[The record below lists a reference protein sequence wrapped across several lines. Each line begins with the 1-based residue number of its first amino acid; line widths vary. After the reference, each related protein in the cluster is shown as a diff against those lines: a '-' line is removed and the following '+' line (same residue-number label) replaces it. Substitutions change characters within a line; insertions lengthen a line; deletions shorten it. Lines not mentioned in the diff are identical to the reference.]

1 MLKKFWN
8 KFLNLCKTRW
18 AYVISLIFIWVIPI
32 IMLNEFV
39 ALTKTNIAFK
49 ITFMGCLVLL
59 VVFFAFRKKI
69 YALIHRQPHGIVRGV
84 LLCAHKTITYCL
96 VLGVL
101 WAITTFSD
109 KLYHWWL
116 LSGIS
121 MLLGLIF
128 IILDEYL
135 ASKKVKKVKENSD
148 NETNKD

>member
-1 MLKKFWN
+1 MLKKFWS

-18 AYVISLIFIWVIPI
+18 AYLVSLIFIWVIPI

-39 ALTKTNIAFK
+39 ALTETNIAFK

-69 YALIHRQPHGIVRGV
+69 YGLIHKQPHGIIRGV
-84 LLCAHKTITYCL
+84 LLCIHKAITYGL
-96 VLGVL
+96 FLGVL

-121 MLLGLIF
+121 VLIGLIF
-128 IILDEYL
+128 IMIDEYL
-135 ASKKVKKVKENSD
+135 ATKKVKEDSND
-148 NETNKD
+148 ETNKD